1 MKIATILSTKGGP
14 GKTTVTAN
22 LGAFCADANIRTLLI
37 DLDTQPSLS
46 SFYRLEHEAPFG
58 TYQLIS
64 QNETIPDLVISRTCI
79 PNLSLILSNDPHN
92 QLSNMLLYAAD
103 GRLRLRNLMSEFAL
117 DYDLILIDTQGAR
130 SVTLE
135 TALLCSDLAISP
147 ITPDM
152 LAAREFYRGTQQLLK
167 DLAPLASLGVHTPPL
182 NIVIN
187 KLDATNDASLIYQS
201 LVETLADHPQINLLD
216 TTIPAAVSFRRAATE
231 GVPAHRLEP
240 RQPHKRR
247 SPAAFNVM
255 RALATELFPEWR
267 CHFDKLALETL
278 GSLHGEDQEVTS

>member
-1 MKIATILSTKGGP
+1 MKIASVISTKGGP

-22 LGAFCADANIRTLLI
+22 LGAFCAESNLRTLLV

-46 SFYRLEHEAPFG
+46 SFYRLEHEAPGG
-58 TYQLIS
+58 TYELIS
-64 QNETIPDLVISRTCI
+64 QNKTRADQVISRTCI
-79 PNLSLILSNDPHN
+79 PNLSVILSNDPHN

-103 GRLRLRNLMSEFAL
+103 GRLRLKNLVAAFA
-117 DYDLILIDTQGAR
+117 DDFDLMLIDTQGAR
-130 SVTLE
+130 SITLE

-167 DLAPLASLGVHTPPL
+167 DLEPLSVLGVHTPPL

-201 LVETLADHPQINLLD
+201 LVETLADHPRLNLLN

-231 GVPAHRLEP
+231 GVPAHRLEY
-240 RQPHKRR
+240 RQPHNRR
-247 SPAAFNVM
+247 SPAAFSVI
-255 RALATELFPEWR
+255 RALACELFPEWR
-267 CHFDKLALETL
+267 GHFDKLAFELL
-278 GSLHGEDQEVTS
+278 GAHEELAS

>member
-1 MKIATILSTKGGP
+1 MKIASVISTKGGP

-22 LGAFCADANIRTLLI
+22 LGAFCAESNLRTLLV

-46 SFYRLEHEAPFG
+46 SFYRLEHEAPGG
-58 TYQLIS
+58 TYELIS
-64 QNETIPDLVISRTCI
+64 QNQTHADQVISRTCI
-79 PNLSLILSNDPHN
+79 PNLSVILSNDPHN

-103 GRLRLRNLMSEFAL
+103 GRLRLKNLVAAFA
-117 DYDLILIDTQGAR
+117 DDFDLMLIDTQGAR
-130 SVTLE
+130 SITLE

-167 DLAPLASLGVHTPPL
+167 DLEPLSVLGVHTPPL

-201 LVETLADHPQINLLD
+201 LVETLADHPRLNLLN

-231 GVPAHRLEP
+231 GVPAHRLEC
-240 RQPHKRR
+240 RQPHNRR
-247 SPAAFNVM
+247 SPAAFSVI
-255 RALATELFPEWR
+255 RALACELFPEWR
-267 CHFDKLALETL
+267 GHFDKLAFELL
-278 GSLHGEDQEVTS
+278 GAHEELAS

>member
-1 MKIATILSTKGGP
+1 MKIASVISTKGGP

-22 LGAFCADANIRTLLI
+22 LGAFCAESNLRTLLV

-46 SFYRLEHEAPFG
+46 SFYRLEHEAPGG
-58 TYQLIS
+58 TYELIS
-64 QNETIPDLVISRTCI
+64 QNQTRADQVISRTCI
-79 PNLSLILSNDPHN
+79 PNLSVILSNDPHN

-103 GRLRLRNLMSEFAL
+103 GRLRLKNLVAAFA
-117 DYDLILIDTQGAR
+117 DDFDLMLIDTQGAR
-130 SVTLE
+130 SITLE

-167 DLAPLASLGVHTPPL
+167 DLEPLSVLGVHTPPL

-201 LVETLADHPQINLLD
+201 LVETLADHPRLNLLN

-231 GVPAHRLEP
+231 GVPAHRLEY
-240 RQPHKRR
+240 RQPHNRR
-247 SPAAFNVM
+247 SPAAFSVI
-255 RALATELFPEWR
+255 RALACELFPEWR
-267 CHFDKLALETL
+267 GHFDKLAVELL
-278 GSLHGEDQEVTS
+278 GVHEELAS

>member
-1 MKIATILSTKGGP
+1 MKIASVLSTKGGP

-22 LGAFCADANIRTLLI
+22 LGAFCADSNIRTLLV

-46 SFYRLEHEAPFG
+46 SFYRLEHEAPGG
-58 TYQLIS
+58 TYELIS
-64 QNETIPDLVISRTCI
+64 QNQTRADQVISRTCI

-103 GRLRLRNLMSEFAL
+103 GRLRLKNLVAAFA
-117 DYDLILIDTQGAR
+117 DDFDLMLIDTQGAR
-130 SVTLE
+130 SITLE
-135 TALLCSDLAISP
+135 TALLCSDMAISP

-167 DLAPLASLGVHTPPL
+167 DLEPLSALGVYTPPL

-187 KLDATNDASLIYQS
+187 KLDATNDANLIYQS
-201 LVETLADHPQINLLD
+201 LTETLADHAQLNLLN

-231 GVPAHRLEP
+231 GRPAHRLEY
-240 RQPHKRR
+240 RQPHNRR
-247 SPAAFNVM
+247 SPAAFSVM

-267 CHFDKLALETL
+267 GHFDKLALETL
-278 GSLHGEDQEVTS
+278 GEHQELAS

>member
-1 MKIATILSTKGGP
+1 MKIASVISTKGGP

-22 LGAFCADANIRTLLI
+22 LGAFCAESNLRTLLV

-46 SFYRLEHEAPFG
+46 SFYRLEHEAPGG
-58 TYQLIS
+58 TYELIA
-64 QNETIPDLVISRTCI
+64 QNQTRADQVISRTCI
-79 PNLSLILSNDPHN
+79 PNLSVILSNDPHN

-103 GRLRLRNLMSEFAL
+103 GRLRLKNLVAAFA
-117 DYDLILIDTQGAR
+117 DDFDLMLIDTQGAR
-130 SVTLE
+130 SITLE

-167 DLAPLASLGVHTPPL
+167 DLEPLSVLGVHTPPL

-201 LVETLADHPQINLLD
+201 LVETLADHPRLNLLN

-231 GVPAHRLEP
+231 GVPAHRLEY
-240 RQPHKRR
+240 RQPHNRR
-247 SPAAFNVM
+247 SPAAFSVI
-255 RALATELFPEWR
+255 RALACELFPEWR
-267 CHFDKLALETL
+267 GHFDKLAFELL
-278 GSLHGEDQEVTS
+278 GVHEELAS

>member
-1 MKIATILSTKGGP
+1 MKIASVISTKGGP

-22 LGAFCADANIRTLLI
+22 LGAFCAESNLRTLLV

-46 SFYRLEHEAPFG
+46 SFYRLEHEAPGG
-58 TYQLIS
+58 TYELIS
-64 QNETIPDLVISRTCI
+64 QNQTHADQVISRTCI
-79 PNLSLILSNDPHN
+79 PNLSVILSNDPHN

-103 GRLRLRNLMSEFAL
+103 GRLRLKNLVASFA
-117 DYDLILIDTQGAR
+117 DDFDLMLIDTQGAR
-130 SVTLE
+130 SITLE

-167 DLAPLASLGVHTPPL
+167 DLEPLSVLGVHTPPL

-201 LVETLADHPQINLLD
+201 LVETLADHPRLNLLN

-231 GVPAHRLEP
+231 GVPAHRLEY
-240 RQPHKRR
+240 RQPHNRR
-247 SPAAFNVM
+247 SPAAFSVI
-255 RALATELFPEWR
+255 RALACELFPEWR
-267 CHFDKLALETL
+267 GHFDKLAFELL
-278 GSLHGEDQEVTS
+278 GAHEELAS

>member
-1 MKIATILSTKGGP
+1 MKIASVISTKGGP

-22 LGAFCADANIRTLLI
+22 LGAFCAESNLRTLLV

-46 SFYRLEHEAPFG
+46 SFYRLEHEAPGG
-58 TYQLIS
+58 TYELIA
-64 QNETIPDLVISRTCI
+64 QNQTRADQVISRTCI
-79 PNLSLILSNDPHN
+79 PNLSVILSNDPHN

-103 GRLRLRNLMSEFAL
+103 GRLRLKNLVAAFA
-117 DYDLILIDTQGAR
+117 DDFDLMLIDTQGAR
-130 SVTLE
+130 SITLE

-167 DLAPLASLGVHTPPL
+167 DLEPLSVLGVHTPPL

-201 LVETLADHPQINLLD
+201 LVETLADHPRLNLLN

-231 GVPAHRLEP
+231 GVPARRLEY
-240 RQPHKRR
+240 RQPHNRR
-247 SPAAFNVM
+247 SQAAFSVI
-255 RALATELFPEWR
+255 RALACELFPEWR
-267 CHFDKLALETL
+267 GHFDKLAFELL
-278 GSLHGEDQEVTS
+278 GVHEELAS

>member
-1 MKIATILSTKGGP
+1 MKIASVISTKGGP

-22 LGAFCADANIRTLLI
+22 LGAFCAESNLRTLLV

-46 SFYRLEHEAPFG
+46 SFYRLEHEAPGG
-58 TYQLIS
+58 TYELIS
-64 QNETIPDLVISRTCI
+64 QNQTRADQVISRTCI
-79 PNLSLILSNDPHN
+79 PNLSVILSNDPHN

-103 GRLRLRNLMSEFAL
+103 GRLRLKNLVAAFA
-117 DYDLILIDTQGAR
+117 DDFDLMLIDTQGAR
-130 SVTLE
+130 SITLE

-167 DLAPLASLGVHTPPL
+167 DLEPLSVLGVHTPPL

-201 LVETLADHPQINLLD
+201 LVETLADHPRLNLLN

-231 GVPAHRLEP
+231 GVPAHRLEY
-240 RQPHKRR
+240 RQPHNRR
-247 SPAAFNVM
+247 SPAAFSVI
-255 RALATELFPEWR
+255 RALACELFPEWR
-267 CHFDKLALETL
+267 GHFDKLAFELL
-278 GSLHGEDQEVTS
+278 GAHEELAS

>member
-1 MKIATILSTKGGP
+1 MKIASVISTKGGP

-22 LGAFCADANIRTLLI
+22 LGAFCAESNLRTLLV

-46 SFYRLEHEAPFG
+46 SFYRLEHEAPGG
-58 TYQLIS
+58 TYELIS
-64 QNETIPDLVISRTCI
+64 QNQTHADQVISRTCI
-79 PNLSLILSNDPHN
+79 PNLSVILSNDPHN

-103 GRLRLRNLMSEFAL
+103 GRLRLKNLVAAFA
-117 DYDLILIDTQGAR
+117 DDFDLMLIDTQGAR
-130 SVTLE
+130 SITLE

-167 DLAPLASLGVHTPPL
+167 DLEPLSVLGVHTPPL

-201 LVETLADHPQINLLD
+201 LVETLADHPRLNLLN

-231 GVPAHRLEP
+231 GVPAHRLEY
-240 RQPHKRR
+240 RQPHNRR
-247 SPAAFNVM
+247 SPAAFSVI
-255 RALATELFPEWR
+255 RALACELFPEWR
-267 CHFDKLALETL
+267 GHFDKLAFELL
-278 GSLHGEDQEVTS
+278 GVHEELAS

>member
-1 MKIATILSTKGGP
+1 MKIASVISTKGGP

-22 LGAFCADANIRTLLI
+22 LGAFCAESNLRTLLV

-46 SFYRLEHEAPFG
+46 SFYRLEHEAPGG
-58 TYQLIS
+58 TYELIS
-64 QNETIPDLVISRTCI
+64 QNQTRADQVISRTYI
-79 PNLSLILSNDPHN
+79 PNLSVILSNDPHN

-103 GRLRLRNLMSEFAL
+103 GRLRLKNLVAAFA
-117 DYDLILIDTQGAR
+117 DDFDLMLIDTQGAR
-130 SVTLE
+130 SITLE

-167 DLAPLASLGVHTPPL
+167 DLEPLSVLGVHTPPL

-201 LVETLADHPQINLLD
+201 LVETLADHPRLNLLN

-231 GVPAHRLEP
+231 GVPAHRLEY
-240 RQPHKRR
+240 RQPHNRR
-247 SPAAFNVM
+247 SPAAFSVI
-255 RALATELFPEWR
+255 RALACELFPEWR
-267 CHFDKLALETL
+267 GHFDKLAFELL
-278 GSLHGEDQEVTS
+278 GAHEELAS

>member
-1 MKIATILSTKGGP
+1 MKIASVISTKGGP

-22 LGAFCADANIRTLLI
+22 LGAFCAESNLRTLLV

-46 SFYRLEHEAPFG
+46 SFYRLEHEAPGG
-58 TYQLIS
+58 TYELIS
-64 QNETIPDLVISRTCI
+64 QNQTRADQVISRTCI
-79 PNLSLILSNDPHN
+79 PNLSVILSNDPHN

-103 GRLRLRNLMSEFAL
+103 GRLRLKNLVAAFA
-117 DYDLILIDTQGAR
+117 DDFDLMLIDTQGAR
-130 SVTLE
+130 SITLE

-167 DLAPLASLGVHTPPL
+167 DLEPLSVLGVHTPPL

-201 LVETLADHPQINLLD
+201 LVETLADHPRLNLLN

-231 GVPAHRLEP
+231 GVPAHRLEY
-240 RQPHKRR
+240 RQPHNRR
-247 SPAAFNVM
+247 SPAAFSVI
-255 RALATELFPEWR
+255 RALACELFPEWR
-267 CHFDKLALETL
+267 GHFDKLAFELL
-278 GSLHGEDQEVTS
+278 GAHEKLAS

>member
-1 MKIATILSTKGGP
+1 MKIASVISTKGGP

-22 LGAFCADANIRTLLI
+22 LGAFCAESNLRTLLV

-46 SFYRLEHEAPFG
+46 SFYRLEHEAPGG
-58 TYQLIS
+58 TYELIS
-64 QNETIPDLVISRTCI
+64 QNQTRADQVISRTCI
-79 PNLSLILSNDPHN
+79 PNLSVILSNDPHN

-103 GRLRLRNLMSEFAL
+103 GRLRLKNLVAAFA
-117 DYDLILIDTQGAR
+117 DDFDLMLIDTQGAR
-130 SVTLE
+130 SITLE

-167 DLAPLASLGVHTPPL
+167 DLEPLSVLGVHTPPL

-201 LVETLADHPQINLLD
+201 LVETLADHPRLNLLN

-231 GVPAHRLEP
+231 GVPAHRLEY
-240 RQPHKRR
+240 RQPHNRR
-247 SPAAFNVM
+247 SPAAFSVI
-255 RALATELFPEWR
+255 RALACELFPEWR
-267 CHFDKLALETL
+267 GHFDKLAFELL
-278 GSLHGEDQEVTS
+278 GVHEELAS

>member
-1 MKIATILSTKGGP
+1 MKIASVLSTKGGP

-22 LGAFCADANIRTLLI
+22 LGAFCADSNIRTLLI

-46 SFYRLEHEAPFG
+46 SFYRLDSEAPGG

-64 QNETIPDLVISRTCI
+64 QNETIPDLVVSRTCI

-103 GRLRLRNLMSEFAL
+103 GRLRLKNLMADFAQ
-117 DYDLILIDTQGAR
+117 DYDLVLIDTQGAR

-167 DLAPLASLGVHTPPL
+167 DLAPLASLGVYTPPL

-187 KLDATNDASLIYQS
+187 KLDATNDANLIYQS
-201 LVETLADHPQINLLD
+201 LVETLADHPQINLLQ

-231 GVPAHRLEP
+231 GVPAHRLEY
-240 RQPHKRR
+240 RQPHNRR
-247 SPAAFNVM
+247 SPAAFAVM
-255 RALATELFPEWR
+255 KALASELFPEWR
-267 CHFDKLALETL
+267 ALFNKLAYDTL
-278 GSLHGEDQEVTS
+278 GTPVDEELAS